1 MLAWCAAAGCF
12 GTVYQNANRTQGV
25 YMAGDIKREDAA
37 NEESAVT
44 QPSASDGAASTEPGT
59 PKRTGGAKKIIVRV
73 LIALVA
79 LAVLAVGGIA
89 FMFRGEIATIASIKK
104 VNDYPF
110 YTMTYAGDYGIDE
123 FLEQGGA
130 SNDAELI
137 EFVIQH
143 LMKGLPITIE
153 LPDLACSTF
162 NAVTPEGDDIFGRN
176 FDLSYS
182 PSMLVRT
189 DPENGYAS
197 ISMVNL
203 GFLGYGEDKLPDS
216 PTSSITALA
225 APYAPL
231 DGMNEAGLAVG
242 VLLIDTDPTN
252 QQTDRVDITT
262 TTAIRLMLDKC
273 ATVDEAIALLE
284 QYDMHSSANS
294 CYHFQIADASG
305 RTVVVEYIDDELS
318 VLEANDATTAGAAV
332 EGRTYMA
339 ATNFLLTPGDYD
351 FGGGQDRYEI
361 VMSGLTAADGVVS
374 EGEAM
379 DLLAACAQETHLN
392 SRGEESAT
400 QWSVVYNLDDLT
412 ATIATGMD
420 YENTYT
426 VSLLE

>member
-1 MLAWCAAAGCF
+1 M
-12 GTVYQNANRTQGV
+12 
-25 YMAGDIKREDAA
+25 
-37 NEESAVT
+37 EET
-44 QPSASDGAASTEPGT
+44 TKTEAASAARKP
-59 PKRTGGAKKIIVRV
+59 GGAKRIVVRV

-79 LAVLAVGGIA
+79 LVIVAVGAVA
-89 FMFRGEIATIASIKK
+89 FMFRHEIATVASIRK
-104 VNDYPF
+104 VNDYPM
-110 YTMTYAGDYGIDE
+110 YTMDYDGDYGIDE

-137 EFVIQH
+137 EFVVQH

-162 NAVTPEGDDIFGRN
+162 NATTPEGEAIFGRN

-189 DPENGYAS
+189 DPDDGYAS

-231 DGMNEAGLAVG
+231 DGVNEAGLAVG

-273 ATVDEAIALLE
+273 ATVDEAIELLGR
-284 QYDMHSSANS
+284 YDMHSSANS

-305 RTVVVEYIDDELS
+305 ASVVVEYIDDEIS
-318 VLEANDATTAGAAV
+318 VLEADDVTTAGAPA
-332 EGRTYMA
+332 EGQTYMA

-351 FGGGQDRYEI
+351 FGGGQDRYAI
-361 VMSGLTAADGVVS
+361 VMEGLTAADGVLT
-374 EGEAM
+374 EEAAM
-379 DLLAACAQETHLN
+379 DLLAACAQEPHLN

-400 QWSVVYNLDDLT
+400 QWSVVYNLDEPG
-412 ATIATGMD
+412 ATIAVGMD
-420 YENTYT
+420 YEDVFE
-426 VSLLE
+426 VSLAE

>member
-1 MLAWCAAAGCF
+1 MSEENTS
-12 GTVYQNANRTQGV
+12 GT
-25 YMAGDIKREDAA
+25 
-37 NEESAVT
+37 
-44 QPSASDGAASTEPGT
+44 GA
-59 PKRTGGAKKIIVRV
+59 TGGAKRPGRARRIVVRV
-73 LIALVA
+73 IIALLALIVIAVA
-79 LAVLAVGGIA
+79 GLA
-89 FMFRGEIATIASIKK
+89 FMFRNEIATVASIKK

-110 YTMTYAGDYGIDE
+110 YTMTYQGDYGIDE

-137 EFVIQH
+137 DFVVQH
-143 LMKGLPITIE
+143 LMKGLPVTIE

-176 FDLSYS
+176 FDLTYS

-189 DPENGYAS
+189 DPDNGYAS

-203 GFLGYGEDKLPDS
+203 GFLGYGEEKLPDS

-231 DGMNEAGLAVG
+231 DGVNEKGLAVG
-242 VLLIDTDPTN
+242 VLLIDTDPTD
-252 QQTDRVDITT
+252 QQTNKVDITT

-273 ATVDEAIALLE
+273 ATVDEALELLG

-318 VLEANDATTAGAAV
+318 VLEADDATTAGTPA
-332 EGRTYMA
+332 EGQTYMA

-361 VMSGLTAADGVVS
+361 VMSGLTAADGVLS
-374 EGEAM
+374 EEDAM
-379 DLLAACAQETHLN
+379 GLLAACAQEPHTN

-400 QWSVVYNLDDLT
+400 QWSVVYNLDDCT

-426 VSLLE
+426 VSLAE

>member
-1 MLAWCAAAGCF
+1 M
-12 GTVYQNANRTQGV
+12 
-25 YMAGDIKREDAA
+25 
-37 NEESAVT
+37 EE
-44 QPSASDGAASTEPGT
+44 Q
-59 PKRTGGAKKIIVRV
+59 AKSSKSGRARKIVVRV

-79 LAVLAVGGIA
+79 LVVLAVAGIA
-89 FMFRGEIATIASIKK
+89 FMFRNEIATVASIKK

-110 YTMTYAGDYGIDE
+110 YTMTYEGDYGIDE
-123 FLEQGGA
+123 FIAQGGA

-137 EFVIQH
+137 GFVVQH

-162 NAVTPEGDDIFGRN
+162 NATTSEGDAIFGRN

-189 DPENGYAS
+189 DPADGYAS

-216 PTSSITALA
+216 PTSSITVLA

-231 DGMNEAGLAVG
+231 DGVNEAGLAVG

-273 ATVDEAIALLE
+273 ATVDEALDLLE

-305 RTVVVEYIDDELS
+305 DTVVVEYVDNEMS
-318 VLEANDATTAGAAV
+318 VLDPDDVTTAGQPAA
-332 EGRTYMA
+332 GTTYMT
-339 ATNFLLTPGDYD
+339 ATNFLLTPGEYD
-351 FGGGQDRYEI
+351 FGTGQDRYQI
-361 VMSGLTAADGVVS
+361 VTEGLGARDGVLS
-374 EGEAM
+374 EDEAM
-379 DLLAACAQETHLN
+379 SLLDACSQEPHIN
-392 SRGEESAT
+392 SRGEESQT
-400 QWSVVYNLDDLT
+400 QWSVVYNLDKQS
-412 ATIATGMD
+412 ATIAIGRD
-420 YENTYT
+420 YENVYE
-426 VSLLE
+426 VSLRE

>member
-1 MLAWCAAAGCF
+1 MEGQAKTSKALS
-12 GTVYQNANRTQGV
+12 V
-25 YMAGDIKREDAA
+25 
-37 NEESAVT
+37 
-44 QPSASDGAASTEPGT
+44 
-59 PKRTGGAKKIIVRV
+59 KKIVIRV
-73 LIALVA
+73 AVVFVA
-79 LAVLAVGGIA
+79 LIVLAMAGIA
-89 FMFRGEIATIASIKK
+89 FMFRNEIATVASIKK

-110 YTMTYAGDYGIDE
+110 YTMTYEGDYGIDE
-123 FLEQGGA
+123 FIAQGGA
-130 SNDAELI
+130 SSDAELI
-137 EFVIQH
+137 GFVVQH

-162 NAVTPEGDDIFGRN
+162 NATTSEGDAIFGRN

-189 DPENGYAS
+189 DPADGYAS

-231 DGMNEAGLAVG
+231 DGVNEAGLAVG

-273 ATVDEAIALLE
+273 ATVDEALDLLE

-305 RTVVVEYIDDELS
+305 DTVVVEYVDNEMS
-318 VLEANDATTAGAAV
+318 VLDPDDVTTAGQPAA
-332 EGRTYMA
+332 GTTYMA
-339 ATNFLLTPGDYD
+339 ATNFLLTPGEYD
-351 FGGGQDRYEI
+351 FGTGQDRYQI
-361 VMSGLTAADGVVS
+361 VTEGLGATDGVLS
-374 EGEAM
+374 EDEAM
-379 DLLAACAQETHLN
+379 SLLAACSQEPHIN
-392 SRGEESAT
+392 SRGEESQT
-400 QWSVVYNLDDLT
+400 QWSVVYNLDKQS
-412 ATIATGMD
+412 ATIAIGRD
-420 YENTYT
+420 YENAYE
-426 VSLLE
+426 VSLPD

>member
-1 MLAWCAAAGCF
+1 M
-12 GTVYQNANRTQGV
+12 
-25 YMAGDIKREDAA
+25 
-37 NEESAVT
+37 EET
-44 QPSASDGAASTEPGT
+44 TKTEAASAA
-59 PKRTGGAKKIIVRV
+59 KRAGGAKRIVARV

-79 LAVLAVGGIA
+79 LVIVAVGAVA
-89 FMFRGEIATIASIKK
+89 FMFRHEIATVASIRK
-104 VNDYPF
+104 VNDYPM
-110 YTMTYAGDYGIDE
+110 YTMDYEGDYGIDE

-137 EFVIQH
+137 EFVVQH

-162 NAVTPEGDDIFGRN
+162 NATTPEGEAIFGRN

-189 DPENGYAS
+189 DPDDGYAS

-203 GFLGYGEDKLPDS
+203 GFLGYGDDKLPDS

-231 DGMNEAGLAVG
+231 DGVNEAGLAVG

-273 ATVDEAIALLE
+273 ATVDEAIELLDR
-284 QYDMHSSANS
+284 YDMHSSANS

-305 RTVVVEYIDDELS
+305 TSVVVEYIDDEIS
-318 VLEANDATTAGAAV
+318 VLEADDVTTAGAPA
-332 EGRTYMA
+332 EGQTYMA
-339 ATNFLLTPGDYD
+339 ATNFLLTPGEYD

-361 VMSGLTAADGVVS
+361 VMEGLTAADGVLT
-374 EGEAM
+374 EEAAM
-379 DLLAACAQETHLN
+379 DLLAACAQEPHLN

-400 QWSVVYNLDDLT
+400 QWSVVYNLDEPG
-412 ATIATGMD
+412 ATIAVGMD
-420 YENTYT
+420 YED
-426 VSLLE
+426 VFEVGLAE

>member
-1 MLAWCAAAGCF
+1 MLAWGAVIVLVKGESVEE
-12 GTVYQNANRTQGV
+12 TSKV
-25 YMAGDIKREDAA
+25 
-37 NEESAVT
+37 EESARV
-44 QPSASDGAASTEPGT
+44 QRPGRV
-59 PKRTGGAKKIIVRV
+59 KRIVVRV

-79 LAVLAVGGIA
+79 LVIVAVGAVA
-89 FMFRGEIATIASIKK
+89 FMFRNEIATVASIQK
-104 VNDYPF
+104 VNDYPM
-110 YTMTYAGDYGIDE
+110 YTMEYSGDYGIDE
-123 FLEQGGA
+123 FIAQGGA

-143 LMKGLPITIE
+143 LMKGLPITID

-162 NAVTPEGDDIFGRN
+162 NATTPEGDAIFGRN

-189 DPENGYAS
+189 DPEDGYAS

-242 VLLIDTDPTN
+242 VLLIDTDPTD

-273 ATVDEAIALLE
+273 ATVDEAVALLE

-305 RTVVVEYIDDELS
+305 ETVVVEYIGNEMS
-318 VLEANDATTAGAAV
+318 VLEPGDETTAGAAV

-351 FGGGQDRYEI
+351 FGSGQDRYAI
-361 VMSGLTAADGVVS
+361 LADGLTAADGVLS
-374 EGEAM
+374 EDAAM
-379 DLLAACAQETHLN
+379 DLLSAVAQEPHIN

-400 QWSVVYNLDDLT
+400 QWSVVYNLNERT
-412 ATIATGMD
+412 ATIAVGMD
-420 YENTYT
+420 YENTFE
-426 VSLLE
+426 VSLAE